1 MPKFDYLVSD
11 SAGRK
16 KEGTIKA
23 ANSQEATDKLREEY
37 EIIIS
42 VTEKKRRKF
51 FIFSK
56 PSMSLEEK
64 INFTK
69 SLAIMIKVGIT
80 ITEAF
85 EILLDQTKNKNLR
98 VMYEDIIERIR
109 AGQSLAKS
117 LKRYDYVFSNLFINM
132 IKTGEDSG
140 SLEYVLKRLGI
151 QLEKEY
157 EIRKR
162 VITAFIYPA
171 VIMSVT
177 VIMAI
182 GIVLFIMPKIT
193 KIFESFNID
202 LPLPTRMLI
211 GFSRLLTEQPL
222 LSIAVI
228 GGVIGG
234 LIFIFR
240 LKVLKPFWHILL
252 LKLPIFGKILVYAN
266 VARFSRT
273 LNSLLQSGVPVAE
286 GLKMT
291 GEMLDNIQYKTVLEE
306 VSEKIE
312 KGGSIGE
319 NLAKHE
325 KLFPPLATKMIH
337 IGEKSGSLEV
347 TTKYIARLYER
358 DVENKTKNLSVL
370 LEPLL
375 LVFMAVMVGGIALSI
390 ILPIY
395 QLPNLL
401 SK

>member
-1 MPKFDYLVSD
+1 
-11 SAGRK
+11 
-16 KEGTIKA
+16 
-23 ANSQEATDKLREEY
+23 
-37 EIIIS
+37 
-42 VTEKKRRKF
+42 
-51 FIFSK
+51 
-56 PSMSLEEK
+56 MSLEEK